1 MKYIL
6 GLIVIIGTLVMAGR
20 QPANKVGSALGIIFV
35 GFMIFSLVAQL
46 PSCESKTSKASYTY
60 PGSYASNSQNEY
72 YGSSYYREK
81 ALTKEEAD
89 ALRGTGYNG
98 TRPNSA
104 AESMELKAAQVKCK
118 ECGYHS
124 DNGSNSL
131 CDYCQSKKG

>member
-6 GLIVIIGTLVMAGR
+6 GLIVIIGTLVIAGR
-20 QPANKVGSALGIIFV
+20 QPANKFGSVLGIVFF

-46 PSCESKTSKASYTY
+46 PSCESETSKTSYSY
-60 PGSYASNSQNEY
+60 PGSYTSNSGYEY
-72 YGSSYYREK
+72 SGSTYSREK